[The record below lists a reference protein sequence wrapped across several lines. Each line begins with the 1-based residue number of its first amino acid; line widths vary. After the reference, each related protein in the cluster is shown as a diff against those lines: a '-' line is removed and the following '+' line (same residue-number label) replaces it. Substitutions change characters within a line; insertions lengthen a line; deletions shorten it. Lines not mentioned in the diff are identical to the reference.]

1 LNGIKNSLQSQEFV
15 ATHRVS
21 PSDFTRKRCLSADIL
36 VAFLLQ
42 MAGGRSLQVGL
53 DQFFCALSGGATLTR
68 KVTKSALSQ
77 ARKKLQPSALAAI
90 GAQWV
95 RQWLAAVGEHRWNGL
110 RVVAADGTCVR
121 VPRWRETQDAYG
133 LGPNGDGSVVMA
145 RVVGLLAVDSS
156 QMLHAEVGSYA
167 DGERSLLVRALGAL
181 SVGDLLVLDRGYPAW
196 WLFALFGQRGVPFCA
211 RLDSCSCG
219 SAKVRQFVR
228 SGAAEQV
235 IEVHLKSPDLA
246 KLRKAA
252 GQAQA
257 PTVLRLRLVRV
268 VLSTGNIEVLVTSL
282 LDTVAYPAA
291 EFAALYHARW
301 RIEEAF
307 KTLKCRLHLEGFTGE
322 LPCAIE
328 QEIHAKILVA
338 NITAALCTQ
347 AHAQLE
353 AGKAEHYRVNQTVAI
368 KHWSALAVA
377 WICGNTKLLHNK
389 LKELIAVLTVSL
401 DKIRPGRSC
410 PRNFKAHGAQRPR
423 RAYQW

>member
-1 LNGIKNSLQSQEFV
+1 
-15 ATHRVS
+15 
-21 PSDFTRKRCLSADIL
+21 
-36 VAFLLQ
+36 
-42 MAGGRSLQVGL
+42 M
-53 DQFFCALSGGATLTR
+53 
-68 KVTKSALSQ
+68 
-77 ARKKLQPSALAAI
+77 
-90 GAQWV
+90 
-95 RQWLAAVGEHRWNGL
+95 
-110 RVVAADGTCVR
+110 
-121 VPRWRETQDAYG
+121 
-133 LGPNGDGSVVMA
+133 
-145 RVVGLLAVDSS
+145 
-156 QMLHAEVGSYA
+156 
-167 DGERSLLVRALGAL
+167 
-181 SVGDLLVLDRGYPAW
+181 
-196 WLFALFGQRGVPFCA
+196 
-211 RLDSCSCG
+211 
-219 SAKVRQFVR
+219 
-228 SGAAEQV
+228 
-235 IEVHLKSPDLA
+235 HLKSPDLA

-423 RAYQW
+423 RAYQ

>member
-1 LNGIKNSLQSQEFV
+1 
-15 ATHRVS
+15 
-21 PSDFTRKRCLSADIL
+21 
-36 VAFLLQ
+36 
-42 MAGGRSLQVGL
+42 M
-53 DQFFCALSGGATLTR
+53 TR

-181 SVGDLLVLDRGYPAW
+181 SVGDLLVRDRGYPAW

-307 KTLKCRLHLEGFTGE
+307 KTLKCRLHLEGFTGSCPAPSSRRSTPRSWWPTSPQRFAPK
-322 LPCAIE
+322 LTRNSKL
-328 QEIHAKILVA
+328 AKP
-338 NITAALCTQ
+338 NITGSIKQLRSSTGQPWPWHGSAAIQNCCTTSS
-347 AHAQLE
+347 
-353 AGKAEHYRVNQTVAI
+353 K
-368 KHWSALAVA
+368 S
-377 WICGNTKLLHNK
+377 
-389 LKELIAVLTVSL
+389 
-401 DKIRPGRSC
+401 
-410 PRNFKAHGAQRPR
+410 
-423 RAYQW
+423 